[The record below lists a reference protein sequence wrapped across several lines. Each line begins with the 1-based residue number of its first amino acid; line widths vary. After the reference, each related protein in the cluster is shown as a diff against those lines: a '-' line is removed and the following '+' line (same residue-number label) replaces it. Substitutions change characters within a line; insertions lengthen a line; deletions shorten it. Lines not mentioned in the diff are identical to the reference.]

1 MVVGIAK
8 IELFIPEPNSL
19 KAKRQVLKALTQKIE
34 SRFRKVSLDEVDEHD
49 LWQKAVLGLSV
60 VGKDQ
65 KLVDSKINDIL
76 TFIQKD
82 GRLEI
87 IKAEIDFINY

>member
-34 SRFRKVSLDEVDEHD
+34 SRFRKVSLAEVDEHD